1 MFYLREVSLD
11 GKKANRFNRRLG
23 YYNLYAAQVM
33 RLGNCL
39 TLLSSIPT
47 FSLDNFKNTNLL
59 TDMVRFVYW
68 TFSEEFLTGLE
79 DHLCSCSIAELTAF
93 KNLLER
99 YPTPYSGITDD
110 EIDEELVRTPSKR

>member
-1 MFYLREVSLD
+1 MAKRQVRLTV
-11 GKKANRFNRRLG
+11 GLG
-23 YYNLYAAQVM
+23 YYDLYTAQVM

-39 TLLSSIPT
+39 TLLSIAPT
-47 FSLDNFKNTNLL
+47 FSLDNFKNMNLL
-59 TDMVRFVYW
+59 ADMVRLVYW